1 MKLAVR
7 FEAGNG
13 LHNPKMRTM
22 CASIDSTQPASSPND
37 RTMNKRK
44 TIKWGIVSL
53 TVVFIAYFAW
63 DLSATSQLESALEEA
78 RAQGVPLTM
87 ADLIEGRPEG
97 GNAASHMYSEAIS
110 MCNAAGDVS
119 ELTNEYE
126 PFGDEGKDKQF
137 AEVPAELLAALPDFA
152 EGIALLHRAG
162 EMGECYFP
170 IEAQESLDDRIN
182 NWDAIR
188 TLDLSRLLVAAVKVH
203 MDEGNLEG
211 AKIAVQANLALTTA
225 HRHEPTLPV
234 QMAGIITANYGARSA
249 MILAAQLDQPA
260 EWLAS
265 LDLIEGTEPG
275 SSTSLIARALA
286 SELPYFTQALGGGED
301 MTTKQLIELFDA
313 SDMELPDTW
322 SLATETPYMRSAQAS
337 LIEYVA
343 ASIAIAEGP
352 LHDAIGQADALA
364 NKVQEEGNSLVRAYA
379 INASPLLQN
388 YAACLAQ
395 TRLLLLGTKAYA
407 HRAKTGSWPKD
418 LESLGLEELHD
429 PRTNIPFQLIQS
441 GSTLT
446 LVGDG
451 RDSVE
456 WVLD

>member
-1 MKLAVR
+1 
-7 FEAGNG
+7 
-13 LHNPKMRTM
+13 
-22 CASIDSTQPASSPND
+22 
-37 RTMNKRK
+37 MNKSK

-53 TVVFIAYFAW
+53 AVVSIAYFAW
-63 DLSATSQLESALEEA
+63 DLSATSHLDSALEDA

-97 GNAASHMYSEAIS
+97 GNAAAHMYSAAIS
-110 MCNAAGDVS
+110 TCKAAGDVS
-119 ELTNEYE
+119 ALANEYE
-126 PFGDEGKDKQF
+126 PFGDEGKDKQL
-137 AEVPAELLAALPDFA
+137 AEVPAELRAALPGFT
-152 EGIALLHRAG
+152 EGIALLQRAG

-170 IEAQESLDDRIN
+170 ITEDESLDDRIT
-182 NWDAIR
+182 NWDAMR

-225 HRHEPTLPV
+225 HRHEPTLLV
-234 QMAGIITANYGARSA
+234 QIVGMITANYGSRSA

-265 LDLIEGTEPG
+265 LHLMEGTEPG
-275 SSTSLIARALA
+275 SSTSLIAEALA

-301 MTTKQLIELFDA
+301 MTSKQLIELFDA
-313 SDMELPDTW
+313 SDMKLPDIW
-322 SLATETPYMRSAQAS
+322 SLATGTPYMRSAQAS
-337 LIEYVA
+337 FIEYVA

-352 LHDAIGQADALA
+352 LHDAIGKADALA
-364 NKVQEEGNSLVRAYA
+364 SKVQEESNSLVIAYV

-388 YAACLAQ
+388 YAACLSQ

-407 HRAKTGSWPKD
+407 HRAKTGSWPTD
-418 LESLGLEELHD
+418 LESLGLADLHD
-429 PRTNIPFQLIQS
+429 PRTGSPFQLIQS

-446 LVGDG
+446 LVSDG
-451 RDSVE
+451 PDPVE